1 MEAYSRLSR
10 RESEVLKKLM
20 EGKANR
26 QIASELFISPKTV
39 ENHICNIGRTLN
51 MKGKGRVRA
60 WVNQEKARFQHP
72 K

>member
-10 RESEVLKKLM
+10 RKCEVLMKLM
-20 EGKANR
+20 EGKTNR

-39 ENHICNIGRTLN
+39 ENHICNIGRALN
-51 MKGKGRVRA
+51 MKGKGQLRA
-60 WVNQEKARFQHP
+60 WINQEKALFQHP